1 MSIAPSLT
9 RKLREALGQDAGTD
23 LVTWLEE
30 EQAERQQLRADLEE
44 FRQEMHRELAS
55 LRELIAK
62 NHAELMKWSFVFWV
76 GAVVAIAVLA
86 GVLRV

>member
-9 RKLREALGQDAGTD
+9 RKLREALGQDAGSD

-30 EQAERQQLRADLEE
+30 EQDKREQLRADLEE

-55 LRELIAK
+55 LRELISK

-76 GAVVAIAVLA
+76 GAVFAIAAIA
-86 GVLRV
+86 GVLKI